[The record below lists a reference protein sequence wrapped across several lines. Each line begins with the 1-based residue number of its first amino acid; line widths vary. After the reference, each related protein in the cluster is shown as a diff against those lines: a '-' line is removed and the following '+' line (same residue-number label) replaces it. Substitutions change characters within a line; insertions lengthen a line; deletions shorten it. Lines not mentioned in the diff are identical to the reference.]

1 MRRRIIMI
9 PVLVAL
15 ALAGRGIAASQSGSE
30 VYGSRCATCHGTD
43 GAGKT
48 NAAKTFNGLPDLR
61 GPAVQK
67 RSDGDLADTIG
78 RGTDHKKYPHV
89 FLQTGL
95 TQGQV
100 NDVVTHL
107 RSLAKK

>member
-1 MRRRIIMI
+1 MRRRIII
-9 PVLVAL
+9 PFVVAL
-15 ALAGRGIAASQSGSE
+15 GLAGQCIAVGQTGSE
-30 VYGSRCATCHGTD
+30 VYTARCANCHGSD

-61 GPAVQK
+61 GAAVQK
-67 RSDGDLADTIG
+67 RSDSELADTIG

-100 NDVVTHL
+100 NDVVAHL
-107 RSLAKK
+107 RVLGKK

>member
-1 MRRRIIMI
+1 MI
-9 PVLVAL
+9 PFLVAL
-15 ALAGRGIAASQSGSE
+15 ALAGRGTAASQSGSE
-30 VYGSRCATCHGTD
+30 IYGSRCASCHGTD

-67 RSDGDLADTIG
+67 RSDSDLAETIG
-78 RGTDHKKYPHV
+78 RGSDHKQYPHV

-95 TQGQV
+95 TQVQV
-100 NDVVTHL
+100 NDVVGHL

>member
-1 MRRRIIMI
+1 MG
-9 PVLVAL
+9 VL
-15 ALAGRGIAASQSGSE
+15 ALGGRGIAASQSGSE
-30 VYGSRCATCHGTD
+30 IYGSRCASCHGTD

-61 GPAVQK
+61 GPLVQK
-67 RSDGDLADTIG
+67 RSDRDLADTIG
-78 RGTDHKKYPHV
+78 RGTDHKLYPHV
-89 FLQTGL
+89 FLQTGM